1 MYIIHKLG
9 FNVDHTRMCS
19 PYFAIDSGQ
28 IGGCKCS
35 VLIYS
40 EQYRQVYCPLNIYH
54 VERDLNNVKDYPSST
69 IKYYDM
75 L

>member
-1 MYIIHKLG
+1 MHGEY
-9 FNVDHTRMCS
+9 VDHTRMCS

-28 IGGCKCS
+28 IVRCKCYS

-54 VERDLNNVKDYPSST
+54 VERD
-69 IKYYDM
+69 
-75 L
+75 

>member
-1 MYIIHKLG
+1 MHGEY
-9 FNVDHTRMCS
+9 VDHTRMCS

-28 IGGCKCS
+28 IGRCKCYS

-40 EQYRQVYCPLNIYH
+40 EQYRQVYFHLTFTMLN
-54 VERDLNNVKDYPSST
+54 ETNNAKDYPSST